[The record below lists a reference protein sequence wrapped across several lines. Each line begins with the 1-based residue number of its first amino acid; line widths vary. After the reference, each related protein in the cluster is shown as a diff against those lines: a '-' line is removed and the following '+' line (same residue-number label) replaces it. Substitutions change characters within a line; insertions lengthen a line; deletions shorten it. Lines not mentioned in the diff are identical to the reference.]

1 MKVKKVVIVG
11 GVGGGASAAAR
22 VRRLDEF
29 AQITIF
35 EKGPDV
41 SFSNCAL
48 PYTFSDV
55 ICLLYT
61 SDAADDT
68 ASV

>member
-35 EKGPDV
+35 EKGRMSHFPIV
-41 SFSNCAL
+41 
-48 PYTFSDV
+48 PYRTH
-55 ICLLYT
+55 
-61 SDAADDT
+61 
-68 ASV
+68 SVM